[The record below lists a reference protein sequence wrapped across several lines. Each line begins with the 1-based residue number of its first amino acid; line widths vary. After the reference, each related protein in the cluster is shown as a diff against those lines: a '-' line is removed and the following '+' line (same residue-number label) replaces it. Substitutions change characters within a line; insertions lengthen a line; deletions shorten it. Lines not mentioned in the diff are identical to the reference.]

1 MASHKSCPTGILGG
15 TFDPI
20 HYGHL
25 RLGEELGDAL
35 GLEHVRLVPAKL
47 PPHRAEP
54 EVSAQHRLAMA
65 RLAAAGNP
73 LFVVDDRE
81 LRREGPSYTADTLLE
96 LRNELGNQVPLCLML
111 GVDAFVALMTWSR
124 WRQLFDLAH
133 LVIATR
139 PGYSLE
145 VGQLPEPLGAITR
158 ERIATGFGTAPSG
171 CVLIREIAALDI
183 SASSIRQALARRH
196 STRYLLPDS
205 VLDYIRAHHLYRG
218 THGG

>member
-1 MASHKSCPTGILGG
+1 MQSKLPRPVGILGG

-25 RLGEELGDAL
+25 RLGEELGDGL
-35 GLEHVRLVPAKL
+35 GLDQVRLIPSKL
-47 PPHRAEP
+47 PPHRANP
-54 EVSAQHRLAMA
+54 QVSAQHRLAMV

-73 LFVVDDRE
+73 RFVVDDRE
-81 LRREGPSYTADTLLE
+81 LRREGTSYTADTLLE
-96 LRNELGNQVPLCLML
+96 LRNELGNQVSLFLFL
-111 GVDAFVALMTWSR
+111 GVDAFVALMSWSR

-139 PGYSLE
+139 PGYTLE
-145 VGQLPEPLGAITR
+145 IDQLPEPLGSVTR
-158 ERIATGFGTAPSG
+158 ARIPASFDSATSG
-171 CVLIREIAALDI
+171 QVIIREIAALDI
-183 SASSIRQALARRH
+183 SASSIRNALAQGH

-205 VLDYIRAHHLYRG
+205 VLDYIRDHHLYRG

>member
-1 MASHKSCPTGILGG
+1 MISHNSRPTGVLGG

-35 GLEHVRLVPAKL
+35 GLEQVRLVPAKL
-47 PPHRAEP
+47 PPHRADP

-73 LFVVDDRE
+73 RFVVDDRE
-81 LRREGPSYTADTLLE
+81 LRREGPSYTADTLME
-96 LRNELGNQVPLCLML
+96 LRKELGDQAPLCLML

-139 PGYSLE
+139 PGYTLE
-145 VGQLPEPLGAITR
+145 VDQLPEPLRSITQGK
-158 ERIATGFGTAPSG
+158 IATGFGTKASG
-171 CVLIREIAALDI
+171 CVIIRGIAALDI
-183 SASSIRQALARRH
+183 SASSIRQALAKGQ
-196 STRYLLPDS
+196 STRYLLPGS
-205 VLDYIRAHHLYRG
+205 VLDYIREHHLYRG